1 MWLVAL
7 ALRRPYTFV
16 VMAMLIVLLS
26 VVTISKMGTDILP
39 DIDIPVISIA
49 WNYVG
54 MSPEEMEKRI
64 TLNFERALTTTVND
78 IEHIE
83 SQSIYGISITKVFFH
98 PGANIDGA
106 TAQVTAISQTML
118 RQMPPGSVPPLIMRY
133 SATNVPILWL
143 SLGSETM
150 PEQEL
155 FDQGVNFLR
164 TGLVTVQGAQLPY
177 PYGGKQPAVM
187 VDIDPRKLSGMGLT
201 ATDVSNA
208 LNDQSLI
215 LPSGTAKFGD
225 REYSIR
231 LNSSPDMVEKFDN
244 LPIKAVN
251 GRMVYMKD
259 IGHIR
264 FGSFPQT
271 SMSHVDGKKGAL
283 QPVLKSSGASTLDI
297 VARVRATLDNVRKT
311 LPKALVVTPMFDQ
324 SVFVREAVDGVIKE
338 GIIAASL
345 TGLMILL
352 FLGSWRSTII
362 VVVSIPLSILTSI
375 IALSWLGESLNLMTL
390 GGMALAVGILVDDA
404 TVTIENIHRNLGEND
419 RHGRRKGLIQAIMDG
434 ASQIAVPAFVS
445 TLCICIVFV
454 PVVFI
459 AGSAKSL
466 FVPLALA
473 VVFAMLMSY
482 FLSRTLVPTMI
493 QYLLKGEA
501 EHHGDDSRPRG
512 FFGRFHARF
521 ERAFAAFQ
529 RTYGR
534 VLAWTLDHRLATTL
548 SMLSFIIVSVLLA
561 PMVGRDFFPNV
572 DSGQFRLHVRCPP
585 GTRIEA
591 SEHYLASIEEA
602 LREEIAPKDFAHVS
616 DIIGIPNSSINLSLS
631 DGSLASPADGEILVS
646 LNAEHQPTALYIDR
660 IRRRLARD
668 FPEVTIFFQ
677 AADIT
682 SQVLNFGLSAPI
694 DIQISGSI
702 TNQPKNLVFARAIR
716 DELSRVPGAVDVHLN
731 QVLDAPVMHVDIDR
745 TKAQQSGLSQKDV
758 ATSMLISLSSSLQ
771 TAPNFWLNDSKGI
784 QYSISVQAPQY
795 MISSPEAMGNIPVS
809 SGADSELLANVS
821 TNTRGIGAVNLTHYD
836 ATPTLD
842 VLANVSSVDLGT
854 VSDAVDRI
862 VARTCGE
869 NGSLLPRGSFVHIR
883 GQVESMNSSFRGLS
897 FGLIFAVV
905 LVYLLMVVNFQSWTD
920 PLIIIGAIPAAL
932 GGIVWM
938 LFITQTT
945 LSVPALMGAIMSI
958 GVATAN
964 SILVVSFANDQ
975 RDVGLSAHDAAQQAG
990 LVRLRPV
997 LMTAA
1002 GMIIGMVPMALGLSD
1017 GGEQNAP
1024 LGRAVIGGLI
1034 LATIS
1039 TLLFVPV
1046 VYSAL
1051 NRRTVA
1057 TAKHDLGDAL
1067 SIPEGHA
1074 P

>member
-26 VVTISKMGTDILP
+26 VVTIRNMGTDILP

-49 WNYVG
+49 WNYTG

-64 TLNFERALTTTVND
+64 TFNFERALTTTVNN

-83 SQSIYGISITKVFFH
+83 SQSLYGISITKLFFH
-98 PGANIDGA
+98 PGTNIAGA

-118 RQMPPGSVPPLIMRY
+118 RQMPPGILPPLVMRY

-177 PYGGKQPAVM
+177 PYGGKQPSVM
-187 VDIDPRKLSGMGLT
+187 VDVDPKKLSGLGLT
-201 ATDVSNA
+201 ATDISDA
-208 LNDQSLI
+208 LNNQSLI
-215 LPSGTAKFGD
+215 IPSGTAKFGD
-225 REYSIR
+225 REYSVQ
-231 LNSSPDMVEKFDN
+231 LNSSPELVSQFDN

-251 GRMVYMKD
+251 GRTVFMKD
-259 IGHIR
+259 IGHVR
-264 FGSFPQT
+264 FGAIPQT
-271 SMSHVDGKKGAL
+271 SMSHVDGKKGVV
-283 QPVLKSSGASTLDI
+283 QPILKAEGASTLDI
-297 VARVRATLDNVRKT
+297 VGRVRSTLT
-311 LPKALVVTPMFDQ
+311 ALSSSLNPELHITPMFDQ
-324 SVFVREAVDGVIKE
+324 SVFVRAAVDGVVKE
-338 GIIAASL
+338 AVIAASL

-352 FLGSWRSTII
+352 FLGSWRSTLI
-362 VVVSIPLSILTSI
+362 VVVSIPLSILSSI
-375 IALSWLGESLNLMTL
+375 IVLSWLGQTLNLMTL

-404 TVTIENIHRNLGEND
+404 TVTIENIHRNLSEPDEQGVP
-419 RHGRRKGLIQAIMDG
+419 KGLFRAIMDG
-434 ASQIAVPAFVS
+434 AAQIAVPAFVS

-459 AGSAKSL
+459 AGAAKSL
-466 FVPLALA
+466 FVPLAMA

-482 FLSRTLVPTMI
+482 FLSRTLVPTLI
-493 QYLLKGEA
+493 LYLLRDEA
-501 EHHGDDSRPRG
+501 EGHGRQQAAPG
-512 FFGRFHARF
+512 MFARFHAGF

-529 RTYGR
+529 ALYGR
-534 VLAWTLDHRLATTL
+534 VLAWALGHRAITAAA
-548 SMLSFIIVSVLLA
+548 MLGFIAVSAGIGPL
-561 PMVGRDFFPNV
+561 VGRDFFPTV

-585 GTRIEA
+585 GTRIEE
-591 SEHYLASIEEA
+591 SERYLARIEDA
-602 LREEIAPKDFAHVS
+602 IRAGIPASDFAHVS

-631 DGSLASPADGEILVS
+631 DGTLVSPADGEILVS
-646 LNAEHQPTALYIDR
+646 LKPEHQPTALYIGR
-660 IRRRLARD
+660 IRRQLARE
-668 FPEVTIFFQ
+668 FPEVTTFFQ

-682 SQVLNFGLSAPI
+682 SQVLNFGLAAPI
-694 DIQISGSI
+694 DIQISGPLG
-702 TNQPKNLVFARAIR
+702 NQERNLAVAERIMA
-716 DELSRVPGAVDVHLN
+716 ELRHVPGAADAHLN
-731 QVLDAPVMHVDIDR
+731 QVLNAPMLHLEVDR
-745 TKAQQSGLSQKDV
+745 TQAQQAGLSQRDV
-758 ATSMLISLSSSLQ
+758 TTSMLISLSSSLQ
-771 TAPNFWLNDSKGI
+771 TAPNWWLDSTKGL
-784 QYSISVQAPQY
+784 QYAVQVQTPQY
-795 MISSPEAMGNIPVS
+795 MIDSPVAMGNIPVS
-809 SGADSELLANVS
+809 NGATGEVLANVATLSRS
-821 TNTRGIGAVNLTHYD
+821 TAPVNLTHYN
-836 ATPTLD
+836 ATRTLD
-842 VLANVSSVDLGT
+842 LLMSVAGTDLGT
-854 VSDAVDRI
+854 VSDGVNRI
-862 VARTCGE
+862 IEKIAGRGGE
-869 NGSLLPRGSFVHIR
+869 LLPHGTTITVR

-920 PLIIIGAIPAAL
+920 PLIIIGAIPGAL

-938 LFITQTT
+938 LFVTQTT
-945 LSVPALMGAIMSI
+945 FSVPALMGAIMSI

-964 SILVVSFANDQ
+964 SILIVSFANDQ
-975 RDVGLSAHDAAQQAG
+975 RDLGLGAREAAMQAG

-1002 GMIIGMVPMALGLSD
+1002 AMIIGMIPMALGVSD

-1034 LATIS
+1034 LATVC

-1046 VYSAL
+1046 VYSTL
-1051 NRRTVA
+1051 NRRQRPVEHQAQDAGIPAHGGTA
-1057 TAKHDLGDAL
+1057 T
-1067 SIPEGHA
+1067 
-1074 P
+1074 